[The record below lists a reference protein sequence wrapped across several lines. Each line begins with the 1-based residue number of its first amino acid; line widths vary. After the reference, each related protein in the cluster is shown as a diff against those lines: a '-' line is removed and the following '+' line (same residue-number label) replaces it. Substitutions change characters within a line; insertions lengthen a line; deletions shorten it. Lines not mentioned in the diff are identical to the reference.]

1 MKITKSKLRQLIK
14 EELNAVLEEGL
25 LDNEWVDAART
36 GAAIGGVPGAMA
48 GLGAHGIKKVFG
60 GDDEPTVAKAEKPRP
75 RICKKDRCGRRA
87 CIERGTMHKI
97 IKTLSDLDKQRG
109 VLRRFFRKDNPKFGD
124 PCEMKGGR
132 SVDPRQ
138 VGAAMT
144 SADAPETRDI
154 RDTGAGPDP
163 TCKGSQRLYKG
174 KCRYPDEINKL
185 QYGSKPKRK
194 RKRRRRDLSQ
204 ILKGD

>member
-25 LDNEWVDAART
+25 LDNEWADAARR
-36 GAAIGGVPGAMA
+36 GATVGAPMMAPLQGAVAGMAMHGV
-48 GLGAHGIKKVFG
+48 KKVFG
-60 GDDEPTVAKAEKPRP
+60 GDDEPTVAKAEKPP
-75 RICKKDRCGRRA
+75 TQICKKDRCGRRA

-97 IKTLSDLDKQRG
+97 IKTFRDRDKQRG
-109 VLRRFFRKDNPKFGD
+109 VLRRFFREDNPKFGD
-124 PCEMKGGR
+124 PCEMKGGM

-138 VGAAMT
+138 VGAPMT

-185 QYGSKPKRK
+185 QRGSKPKRK
-194 RKRRRRDLSQ
+194 RKRRRR
-204 ILKGD
+204 G